1 MARVWGVPRV
11 LTWWSVTRSGFRL
24 GGLLVVAAARY
35 GPLTGERNFVGMAD
49 VDATPQV
56 SNVRWADSPTL
67 HDVSA
72 TS

>member
-35 GPLTGERNFVGMAD
+35 GPLTGERNFVGMAN
-49 VDATPQV
+49 VDATPTSFKRQV
-56 SNVRWADSPTL
+56 GRFPDTP
-67 HDVSA
+67 
-72 TS
+72 